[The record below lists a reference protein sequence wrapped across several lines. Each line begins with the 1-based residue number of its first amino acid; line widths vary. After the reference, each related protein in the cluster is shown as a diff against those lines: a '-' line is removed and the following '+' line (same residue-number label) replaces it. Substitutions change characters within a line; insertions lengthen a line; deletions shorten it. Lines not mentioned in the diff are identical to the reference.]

1 MHYLVYSVISI
12 LLWACLATLVAHLTH
27 VPPLFLLAV
36 TLLAGGSLSIF
47 RYRRW
52 SFDWRLL
59 VFGVSGIFGY
69 HFLLI
74 MAFRLADPVA
84 ANLLNYLWPLLI
96 VVLTPL
102 LLSGFQLTARHLL
115 GALLGFAGA
124 YVLIGFSPS
133 ITDESS
139 IVGYLMA
146 LAAAFVW
153 AGYSLLS
160 KRFVTMST
168 ASVGLFCLISGALAI
183 LLHLLTEP
191 VFSLNLGDGWRL
203 LLLGLGPMGLAFYTW
218 DAGLKR
224 GDPRV
229 IGTLSYMTPLLST
242 LLLAWCTG
250 RALSREVLLAML
262 LIVGGAV
269 IGGFSWKR
277 REPAAIA
284 GGQ

>member
-1 MHYLVYSVISI
+1 MHYLFYSVISI
-12 LLWACLATLVAHLTH
+12 LLWSSLATLVAQLTH

-47 RYRRW
+47 RYQSW

-115 GALLGFAGA
+115 GALMGFAGA
-124 YVLIGFSPS
+124 YLLIGFSPS
-133 ITDESS
+133 GSSGSS

-146 LAAAFVW
+146 LTAAFVW
-153 AGYSLLS
+153 AGYSLFS
-160 KRFVTMST
+160 KRFVLMST
-168 ASVGLFCLISGALAI
+168 ASVGLFCLISGALAL

-203 LLLGLGPMGLAFYTW
+203 LLLGLGPMGLAFYSW
-218 DAGLKR
+218 DVGLKR

-242 LLLAWCTG
+242 LLLAWFTG
-250 RALSREVLLAML
+250 RVLSSEVLLAML

-269 IGGFSWKR
+269 VGGFSWKR
-277 REPAAIA
+277 RVPAVITETR
-284 GGQ
+284 

>member
-12 LLWACLATLVAHLTH
+12 LLWASLATLVTKLTH

-36 TLLAGGSLSIF
+36 TLLAGGSLSVF
-47 RYRRW
+47 RYRSW

-74 MAFRLADPVA
+74 MAFRLTEPVA

-102 LLSGFQLTARHLL
+102 LLRGFQLTARHLL
-115 GALLGFAGA
+115 GALMGFAGA
-124 YVLIGFSPS
+124 YVLIGSSPS
-133 ITDESS
+133 ATGESS

-160 KRFVTMST
+160 KRFVMMST
-168 ASVGLFCLISGALAI
+168 ASVGLFCLISGALAL

-191 VFSLNLGDGWRL
+191 AFSLNLGDGWRL
-203 LLLGLGPMGLAFYTW
+203 LLLGLGPMGVAFYSW
-218 DAGLKR
+218 DAGLKV

-242 LLLAWCTG
+242 LLLAWFTG
-250 RALSREVLLAML
+250 GALSSEVLLAML
-262 LIVGGAV
+262 FIVGGAV
-269 IGGFSWKR
+269 VGGFSWKR
-277 REPAAIA
+277 RAPAVITETR
-284 GGQ
+284 